1 MFARIAGF
9 VSFVVLVATTASAQ
23 QYRSQLRGSVLAAD
37 GTPAAGTVLRITA
50 EDTGGSRRFVSDGDG
65 RYLLAGL
72 LPGTYRI
79 SGDDDRSRGFAV
91 RTQLSVHQD
100 LELNLR
106 LGVVAMTAAADVRD
120 TFVPIDR
127 HTAAMTTRIDGDFLL
142 RLPLDGRNLL
152 DAVLLAPGVAPG
164 ASGVTI
170 NGTFEPFTGYLL
182 DGIYDIASG
191 VGVPLAR
198 PQIDAIREMEV
209 RTSPLDASFGRTAG
223 GQVNII
229 TRSGTNRAAA
239 GAFGFLQPDGDAS
252 QLGGSAGG
260 PLSVDQTFAF
270 SAYQHTRQDEA
281 PVKRAGHL
289 LTGRVDHIAHTSSRL
304 AARYGLDTGVAFDR
318 RGHNLG
324 GSFHSVPSPSITNE
338 ARAGVSRLTSGGAD
352 RVPSAESTAYQV
364 ANATTWSSGPHIVT
378 AGAEWYGFSRGGDSE
393 QMSSSWALFV
403 QDEWRASPSVSLS
416 GGLRFDA
423 VSLQP
428 DLDRENSL
436 SPRLGVAWTVDREAR
451 TVVRGGFGVHR
462 QSEAIQNVVPR
473 IEGWSLSVQ
482 RQIGRSRAFEAA
494 YVASRGENLFGS
506 TRYDALQLELEQR
519 SEDGISGIAAYTYG
533 KWTEDPFDTGEP
545 VRVPLDSR
553 HRLSLGL
560 VAALPFGEERR
571 WFSKGVAATILRDM
585 ELSAVG
591 TLQTGQPIPGVLER
605 QGPSHRNV
613 DVGLLKNVV
622 LRDRRTLQFRLETF
636 NLTDRVNWLRG
647 RRYQLG
653 ARFLF

>member
-1 MFARIAGF
+1 M
-9 VSFVVLVATTASAQ
+9 
-23 QYRSQLRGSVLAAD
+23 
-37 GTPAAGTVLRITA
+37 RITT
-50 EDTGGSRRFVSDGDG
+50 EDTGESRRFVSDGDG
-65 RYLLAGL
+65 RYVLAGL

-100 LELNLR
+100 LELDLR

-120 TFVPIDR
+120 IFVPIDR
-127 HTAAMTTRIDGDFLL
+127 HTAALTTRINGDFLL

-152 DAVLLAPGVAPG
+152 DGVLFAPGVAPG

-170 NGTFEPFTGYLL
+170 NGSFEQFTGYLL

-191 VGVPLAR
+191 VGISVAR

-209 RTSPLDASFGRTAG
+209 RTSNLDASFGRTAG

-239 GAFGFLQPDGDAS
+239 GAFGFLQPDEDAS

-260 PLSVDQTFAF
+260 PLRVDQTFAF
-270 SAYQHTRQDEA
+270 GAYQHTRQDEA
-281 PVKRAGHL
+281 LVKRDGHL
-289 LTGRVDHIAHTSSRL
+289 LTGRVDHIAHRSSRL
-304 AARYGLDTGVAFDR
+304 AARYGLDAGAAFDR

-324 GSFHSVPSPSITNE
+324 GSFHSVPSTSITNDV
-338 ARAGVSRLTSGGAD
+338 RAGFSRLTFGDLPD

-378 AGAEWYGFSRGGDSE
+378 AGAEWYGFSRGGDGE
-393 QMSSSWALFV
+393 RMSSSWALFV
-403 QDEWRASPSVSLS
+403 QDEWRTFPSISLS
-416 GGLRFDA
+416 GGLRLDA
-423 VSLQP
+423 IALQP
-428 DLDRENSL
+428 DLERENSL
-436 SPRLGVAWTVDREAR
+436 SPRLGVAWAVDREAR

-473 IEGWSLSVQ
+473 IDGWSLSMQ

-519 SEDGISGIAAYTYG
+519 SEDGISALASYTYG
-533 KWTEDPFDTGEP
+533 EWTEDLAASSSKP

-553 HRLSLGL
+553 HRLSMAFA
-560 VAALPFGEERR
+560 AALPFGEERR
-571 WFSKGVAATILRDM
+571 WFSKGVTATVFRDM
-585 ELSAVG
+585 ELTGVF
-591 TLQTGQPIPGVLER
+591 TLQTGPPISDPPDL
-605 QGPSHRNV
+605 QGPSHRNI
-613 DVGLLKNVV
+613 DIGILKNVV